1 MIEAAGGSFH
11 LAKCELGQSAD
22 AESYS
27 ELEVSCFLIK
37 KTNHRYRTAVK
48 RC

>member
-27 ELEVSCFLIK
+27 ELEVSFFLD
-37 KTNHRYRTAVK
+37 KT
-48 RC
+48 